1 MIIGIDLGTT
11 NSLVAYF
18 DEKEGAKIIPNRLGE
33 KLTPSVVSIDDD
45 GTVYVG
51 ATAKERRITHPD
63 NTVEV
68 FKRDMGTGRVY
79 KIHDNKYTPTEMS
92 ALVLKSLKED
102 AETYLGEE
110 ITEAVI
116 SVPAYFNDMQRKAT
130 KKAGELAGL
139 KVERI
144 VNEPTAAAIAYGL
157 DKMEDNSKFL
167 VFDLGGG
174 TLDVS
179 LLELDEGI
187 MEVHCVAGDNFLGGE
202 DFTKVIY
209 NMFLE
214 KHELDASLLSLKTK
228 NHILKQAERCKVALS
243 DKKTLTMKC
252 VINDSELEMT
262 VTEEIFKEACSELT
276 ERIKKPIARA
286 LRDAKLT
293 IEDIDKVIMVGGST
307 KMHIIRSY
315 VATLMRML
323 PDYSINPDEAI
334 VTGACIQA
342 AMKERNS
349 AVEDLILT
357 DVCPYTLGIGIHNKN
372 EGGDENLI
380 FSPIIQRNTTVPVS
394 RTKTYYTI
402 SDYQAYLS
410 VQIFQG
416 ENRIVKNNLKL
427 GELEVS
433 IPMKLAGEESIN
445 VTFTYDINSLLEVI
459 VKVNSTGEIKR
470 KIIKNPD
477 INISDEEIEQR
488 FKDLDYLK
496 VPPRE
501 QEENKL
507 VLFKAEELFEELL
520 GDERQALAYEIEVF
534 ESVLGSGEPEK
545 IEEARERL
553 MNIIKMLDI

>member
-18 DEKEGAKIIPNRLGE
+18 DEKEGVKIIPNRLGE
-33 KLTPSVVSIDDD
+33 KLTPSVVSIDED

-63 NTVEV
+63 STVEV

-79 KIHDNKYTPTEMS
+79 NIHNNKYTPTEMS
-92 ALVLKSLKED
+92 SLVLKSLKED
-102 AETYLGEE
+102 AEAYLGVE

-130 KKAGELAGL
+130 KKAGELAGI

-157 DKMEDNSKFL
+157 DKMENNSKFL

-202 DFTKVIY
+202 DFTRVIY
-209 NMFLE
+209 NMFLN
-214 KHELDASLLSLKTK
+214 KHELDSSLLSSKTK
-228 NHILKQAERCKVALS
+228 NHILKQAERCKIALS

-252 VINDSELEMT
+252 IINESELEMLI
-262 VTEEIFKEACSELT
+262 TEEMFREACSELM
-276 ERIKKPIARA
+276 ERIKKPVARA

-293 IEDIDKVIMVGGST
+293 IEDVDMVIMVGGST
-307 KMHIIRSY
+307 RMHIVRSY
-315 VATLMRML
+315 VATLMRKL

-342 AMKERNS
+342 AMKERNK

-357 DVCPYTLGIGIHNKN
+357 DVCPYTLGIGICNRNDDSEEKQ
-372 EGGDENLI
+372 I

-402 SDYQAYLS
+402 YDYQSQLA
-410 VQIFQG
+410 VKIFQG
-416 ENRIVKNNLKL
+416 ENRIVENNLKL
-427 GELEVS
+427 GELTVNVP
-433 IPMKLAGEESIN
+433 IKPAGTESID

-470 KIIKNPD
+470 KVIKNPNID
-477 INISDEEIEQR
+477 ISDEEIEKR
-488 FKDLDYLK
+488 FKALDYLK
-496 VPPRE
+496 IPPRE

-507 VLFKAEELFEELL
+507 VLFKAEELYEELL
-520 GDERQALAYEIEVF
+520 GEERNGIAYEIELF
-534 ESVLGSGEPEK
+534 EYALNNSEPEK
-545 IEEARERL
+545 IDEARERL
-553 MNIIKMLDI
+553 MNIIKMLDN